1 MDSGTPRR
9 GEWRGLRT
17 IQRLEAGSDASLESL
32 SRIADALQ
40 VGVKD
45 LFISM
50 ESTGMAEAVEGLD
63 ERRLVRQRHDAALAS
78 RRRVTSTSVIGWAAA
93 AVGAL
98 CCAAALYPDN
108 GIPYLIGGLIAITAG
123 LRMIH
128 RMPSWPPIALAWISA
143 AVIIVWMG
151 TFSCQWWLLGC
162 SAVIFIAAAAVFT
175 WLSVHRPEQEQS

>member
-1 MDSGTPRR
+1 MAV
-9 GEWRGLRT
+9 RT

-40 VGVKD
+40 VDVKD
-45 LFISM
+45 LFITV
-50 ESTGMAEAVEGLD
+50 EDTGMAAAVEGLD
-63 ERRLVRQRHDAALAS
+63 ERRLARQRHDAAIAS
-78 RRRVTSTSVIGWAAA
+78 RRRVRTVIGWAAT

-108 GIPYLIGGLIAITAG
+108 GISYLIGGLIAITVG

-128 RMPSWPPIALAWISA
+128 RMPGWPSIAFAWISA

-151 TFSCQWWLLGC
+151 TFGWQWWLLGC
-162 SAVIFIAAAAVFT
+162 SAVVFIAAAAVFT
-175 WLSVHRPEQEQS
+175 WLSVRRPEQEQS